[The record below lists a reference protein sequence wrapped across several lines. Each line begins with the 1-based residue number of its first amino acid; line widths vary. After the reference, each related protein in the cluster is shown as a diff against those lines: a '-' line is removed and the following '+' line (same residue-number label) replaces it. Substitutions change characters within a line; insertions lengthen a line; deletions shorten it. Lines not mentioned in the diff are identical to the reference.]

1 MLILK
6 KLGGFILSIIK
17 SKWFWFILLVILLL
31 FYINKNR
38 NKNLEIER
46 LNNNSIVLDQSIKK
60 LTTKNGE
67 LYYSVNAL
75 TLKKDEFSDS
85 NSVLN
90 KQLKEMGIKLKNVQ
104 SINQMSISYIKNYD
118 SIDSKPMVITD
129 TVFINKLDNNGNI
142 NYFTKY
148 SFENNSSDINI
159 SGVMNVPITYNKE
172 NKLTLIDRLLNPYLS
187 DINIKVNDT
196 LTVVPTINYKR
207 VWIFFRRPK
216 SVTVF
221 IKSENKLFN
230 LEQMKTYQITK

>member
-6 KLGGFILSIIK
+6 KLGGLILSIIK

-142 NYFTKY
+142 NF
-148 SFENNSSDINI
+148 NS
-159 SGVMNVPITYNKE
+159 
-172 NKLTLIDRLLNPYLS
+172 LI
-187 DINIKVNDT
+187 
-196 LTVVPTINYKR
+196 
-207 VWIFFRRPK
+207 K
-216 SVTVF
+216 SVKQLGLFFVSNPALIFTPLSKQERVRLSPEKLPSF
-221 IKSENKLFN
+221 INKVVRHVSGWLLYPF
-230 LEQMKTYQITK
+230 I